1 VRIDLYPS
9 PGLENP
15 LPLDCSSPAWRDAH
29 LCFAPQSPFTVRD
42 TAVVTPQGGP
52 NLPDAVV
59 NDPNAYVRL
68 STAYQ
73 LGMADGGT
81 GVPGVRSPRLAD
93 TFRCVAA
100 APAA

>member
-1 VRIDLYPS
+1 MTQTGEARV
-9 PGLENP
+9 EWNP
-15 LPLDCSSPAWRDAH
+15 EKKHWQVEIQAAHDAY
-29 LCFAPQSPFTVRD
+29 L
-42 TAVVTPQGGP
+42 
-52 NLPDAVV
+52 
-59 NDPNAYVRL
+59 RL